1 MTVDRP
7 NSGLADRTPGV
18 EAPGNVASIPEAMI
32 TGTRSVGESGG
43 WIRKAVVVLLVALLI
58 IGGTAAWDAYRFLH
72 VPPEQPGESRIV
84 EIVPGMSM
92 ARISLLLEQENII
105 SSSPRFQLYARLLGL
120 SASVQAGEFA
130 LHTGWT
136 PGRILET
143 LTSGRV
149 HLHRLRIP
157 EGLPWWQAGRIVE
170 ESGLASFESF
180 AEAVADPDLL
190 RRLAIPAD
198 HAEGFLF
205 PETYL
210 LPRPRNQDARPIVEM
225 MLEMFW
231 RVTDQRLW
239 PDGRPD
245 PETVRNLVILA
256 SLVEKETG
264 LPEERERVA
273 GVFANRLRVGMRLQC
288 DPTTIYGLGPDFS
301 GPLFRRHLDDPDN
314 PYNTYMHPGL
324 PPGPI
329 ASPGLASLRAA
340 QHPETHNL
348 FYFVSNN
355 DGSHTFSRTL
365 DEHNRA
371 VRQFRRSQGR

>member
-1 MTVDRP
+1 MTADRP
-7 NSGLADRTPGV
+7 NSEFEAEPLRPDLPAAASAGKPGGRMRKV
-18 EAPGNVASIPEAMI
+18 FLFLSILLL
-32 TGTRSVGESGG
+32 
-43 WIRKAVVVLLVALLI
+43 VVVGA
-58 IGGTAAWDAYRFLH
+58 AAWDAYRFLH
-72 VPPEQPGESRIV
+72 VPPEQPGETRLVDIA
-84 EIVPGMSM
+84 PGMSM
-92 ARISLLLEQENII
+92 ARISLLLERENII
-105 SSSPRFQLYARLLGL
+105 SNGPRFQLYARLLGL

-130 LHTGWT
+130 LNTGWT
-136 PGRILET
+136 PRQILDA
-143 LTSGRV
+143 LTTGRV

-157 EGLPWWQAGRIVE
+157 EGLTWWQTGRIVE

-180 AEAVADPDLL
+180 AKAAADPELL
-190 RRLAIPAD
+190 RRFDIPAD

-205 PETYL
+205 PETYH

-225 MLEMFW
+225 MLEMF
-231 RVTDQRLW
+231 RRATDQHLW
-239 PDGRPD
+239 PKGRPA
-245 PETVRNLVILA
+245 PETVRDLVILA

-264 LPEERERVA
+264 LAEERERVA
-273 GVFANRLRVGMRLQC
+273 GVFANRLRIGMRLQC

-301 GPLFRRHLDDPDN
+301 GPLFRRHLDDPGN
-314 PYNTYMHPGL
+314 PYNTYMHAGL

-340 QHPETHNL
+340 LQPEEHNL

-365 DEHNRA
+365 EEHNRA

>member
-1 MTVDRP
+1 MTADRP
-7 NSGLADRTPGV
+7 NPGIEPDTPRPEV
-18 EAPGNVASIPEAMI
+18 PESAPRGSEFTRSASIRK
-32 TGTRSVGESGG
+32 TGGRM
-43 WIRKAVVVLLVALLI
+43 RKAVLFLLAALLI
-58 IGGTAAWDAYRFLH
+58 VVGVAAWDAYRFLH
-72 VPPEQPGESRIV
+72 VPPEQPGESRLV

-92 ARISLLLEQENII
+92 ARISVLLEQENII
-105 SSSPRFQLYARLLGL
+105 SSGLRFQLYARLLGL
-120 SASVQAGEFA
+120 GASVQAGEFS
-130 LHTGWT
+130 LNTGWT
-136 PGRILET
+136 PRQVLVI

-157 EGLPWWQAGRIVE
+157 EGLTWWQTGRIVE

-180 AEAVADPDLL
+180 AGAVADPELM
-190 RRLAIPAD
+190 RRLAIPAE

-205 PETYL
+205 PETYY

-231 RVTDQRLW
+231 RTTDQRLW
-239 PDGRPD
+239 PEGRPE
-245 PETVRNLVILA
+245 PEAVRNLVILA

-301 GPLFRRHLDDPDN
+301 GPLYRRHLDDPGN
-314 PYNTYMHPGL
+314 LYNTYMHAGL

-340 QHPETHNL
+340 LTPEEHNL

-365 DEHNRA
+365 EEHNRA